1 MLGTNTGKII
11 VLKAA
16 GILAAFTV
24 YIIVFILLYPVIEGA
39 VATMGLF
46 PVIIS
51 GLFFGRIAGVAAAC
65 GILAS
70 YSVLFPFFGA
80 YNSSFP
86 VEAIPTNLAILFTG
100 VSIGWLRDMHLKMK
114 KQARILEREIEKRKE
129 TENALREEQNSLERR
144 VDERTKE
151 LKSINR
157 ILTGEVSERRETEK
171 KLKASLDEKAILIKE
186 IHHRVKN
193 NLQIVSSLLNLQ
205 ANSVDDSNISGLFQE
220 SQMRVRS
227 IALVHENLYQS
238 SSLARIK
245 FDVYLKR
252 LLDYLSKTYTTTL
265 ASVEI
270 TVDVHDIELG
280 IDQTVPCGLIVN
292 ELVSNVFKHAFN
304 EKNTGKITI
313 QMDKLGG
320 KRYVLTVK
328 DNGIGLPEDFDIK
341 DNSSLGMYLIH
352 SLSNQ
357 MNGTVEISGQNGTTV
372 KVFFEE
378 D

>member
-1 MLGTNTGKII
+1 MLRINTGKII
-11 VLKAA
+11 ILKAA
-16 GILAAFTV
+16 GVLAAFTV
-24 YIIVFILLYPVIEGA
+24 YIILFIFLYPVINGA
-39 VATMGLF
+39 VAPMGLV

-51 GLFFGRIAGVAAAC
+51 GLLFGRIAGIAAAG
-65 GILAS
+65 GILTTYAI
-70 YSVLFPFFGA
+70 LFPSFGA
-80 YNSSFP
+80 YNTSFP
-86 VEAIPTNLAILFTG
+86 VEAIPMNLVILLAG

-114 KQARILEREIEKRKE
+114 KQSKILELEIDKRKE
-129 TENALREEQNSLERR
+129 TENALREEHDSLERR

-151 LKSINR
+151 LKYTNKV
-157 ILTGEVSERRETEK
+157 LTGEVAERRETEK

-205 ANSVDDSNISGLFQE
+205 ANSGDDRNISSLFQE

-227 IALVHENLYQS
+227 IALVHENLYQAS
-238 SSLARIK
+238 NFARIK
-245 FDVYLKR
+245 LDLYLNR

-270 TVDVHDIELG
+270 NVDVHDIELG

-292 ELVSNVFKHAFN
+292 ELVSNIFKHAFN

-313 QMDKLGG
+313 QMDKLDG

-341 DNSSLGMYLIH
+341 DNTSLGMYLIQ

-357 MNGTVEISGQNGTTV
+357 MNGTVEFSGENGTTV